1 MSDNQQKPNPIPS
14 SLVDLFVTDILQKN
28 GISKK
33 DIKDK
38 ITDDKKM
45 AIKELV
51 EDLSKQ
57 VESFV
62 NGNSK
67 PNKDSEKK

>member
-1 MSDNQQKPNPIPS
+1 VSEHPKKSNPIPN

-38 ITDDKKM
+38 ITDDKKQ

-62 NGNSK
+62 NSNS
-67 PNKDSEKK
+67 NKEPGQK

>member
-1 MSDNQQKPNPIPS
+1 MSEHQKKPGTIPN

-28 GISKK
+28 GISKQ

-38 ITDDKKM
+38 ITDDKKQ

-57 VESFV
+57 VDAFV
-62 NGNSK
+62 SK
-67 PNKDSEKK
+67 NTTSKKE